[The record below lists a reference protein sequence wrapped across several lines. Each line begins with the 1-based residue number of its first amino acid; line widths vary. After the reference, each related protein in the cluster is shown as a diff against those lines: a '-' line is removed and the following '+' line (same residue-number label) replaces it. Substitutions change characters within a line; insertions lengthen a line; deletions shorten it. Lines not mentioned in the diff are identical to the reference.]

1 MKKQSTR
8 TVVVFGKGNSKN
20 DAFADALMG
29 IRKAVIGNSGEVLLR
44 IEPEEVRLVSAKQY
58 VTKEAFLFFFLKRE
72 RVQFSVELEVVV
84 KVLAIETQ
92 AVVFETQQPKKG
104 V

>member
-1 MKKQSTR
+1 MKTQSTR
-8 TVVVFGKGNSKN
+8 TVIVQGKGNTKT

-29 IRKAVIGNSGEVLLR
+29 IRKAVMGNAGEVLLR
-44 IEPEEVRLVSAKQY
+44 IEPENVTLVKAKQHI
-58 VTKEAFLFFFLKRE
+58 TKEAFLFFFLKRE

-92 AVVFETQQPKKG
+92 AVVFETHTP
-104 V
+104 

>member
-1 MKKQSTR
+1 MKTQSIR
-8 TVVVFGKGNSKN
+8 TVFVQGKGNTKT

-29 IRKAVIGNSGEVLLR
+29 IRKAVMVNAGEVLLR
-44 IEPEEVRLVSAKQY
+44 IEPENVTLVKAKQY
-58 VTKEAFLFFFLKRE
+58 ITKEAFLFFFFKRE

-92 AVVFETQQPKKG
+92 AVVFETHNP
-104 V
+104 